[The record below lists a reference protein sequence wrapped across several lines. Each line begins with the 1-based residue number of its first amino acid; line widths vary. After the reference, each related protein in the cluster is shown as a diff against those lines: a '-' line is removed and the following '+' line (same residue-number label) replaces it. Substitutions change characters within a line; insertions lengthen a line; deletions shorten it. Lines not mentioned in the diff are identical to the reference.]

1 MGRGTGGGWASAP
14 PHPWP
19 LVQCFDPQEDHWSLR
34 SPMPLSQ
41 RCLEAVSLEDTIYMV
56 GGLMGTVFTY
66 SPGTDV
72 LGEAAVLPSPVLSG
86 GSQVQSCNGSAQQR
100 EGPLLRI
107 WVLEI
112 VLCLTPR

>member
-1 MGRGTGGGWASAP
+1 
-14 PHPWP
+14 
-19 LVQCFDPQEDHWSLR
+19 
-34 SPMPLSQ
+34 
-41 RCLEAVSLEDTIYMV
+41 MV

-86 GSQVQSCNGSAQQR
+86 GSQVQSCNGSAHQR

-112 VLCLTPR
+112 VLCLTPCWVVYRGL